1 MKETIINIEELKQDD
16 LNFNLGSEVGKEL
29 LEKSFRELGA
39 GRSVLVDK
47 DNRLIGGNKAQQAAI
62 AAGIKKVRV
71 IDTDGTELVAVRR
84 TDVTLDSKQGRDLAL
99 ADNSTAAANLRWDED
114 AIKAAQEQYGIDAEG
129 WGVMLED
136 EEMMQTETERLSG
149 LEFSDIYYEPQE
161 QPYISLRDC
170 VDTELFEK
178 KVSFINGL
186 DLDEKQKDV
195 LRLFAYR
202 FIQIDFESVANYYAF
217 NATDEEKK
225 AIERLRLVLVDG
237 ALDGFIEDRLL
248 RVTDTIAN
256 G

>member
-1 MKETIINIEELKQDD
+1 MKETIINIKELKQDD

-114 AIKAAQEQYGIDAEG
+114 AIKAAQEQWSVDAED
-129 WGVMLED
+129 WGVKIMSEID
-136 EEMMQTETERLSG
+136 MDSFFEEGVTSN
-149 LEFSDIYYEPQE
+149 
-161 QPYISLRDC
+161 
-170 VDTELFEK
+170 K
-178 KVSFINGL
+178 K
-186 DLDEKQKDV
+186 DEKIVITIPVDYNRDDV
-195 LRLFAYR
+195 L
-202 FIQIDFESVANYYAF
+202 VCV
-217 NATDEEKK
+217 EE
-225 AIERLRLVLVDG
+225 LVKEFPKVQ
-237 ALDGFIEDRLL
+237 
-248 RVTDTIAN
+248 VK
-256 G
+256 

>member
-1 MKETIINIEELKQDD
+1 MKETIINIEDLKQDD

-114 AIKAAQEQYGIDAEG
+114 AIKAAQEQWSVDAEG
-129 WGVMLED
+129 WGVKFDKVLGSKEHDDISANFDALFQIAIDCDD
-136 EEMMQTETERLSG
+136 EEEQER
-149 LEFSDIYYEPQE
+149 IYN
-161 QPYISLRDC
+161 
-170 VDTELFEK
+170 EL
-178 KVSFINGL
+178 
-186 DLDEKQKDV
+186 KDKYRCRV
-195 LRLFAYR
+195 LTL
-202 FIQIDFESVANYYAF
+202 
-217 NATDEEKK
+217 
-225 AIERLRLVLVDG
+225 
-237 ALDGFIEDRLL
+237 
-248 RVTDTIAN
+248 
-256 G
+256 